1 VEHLRHF
8 GLASDPFVNDPVMRL
23 YFASREHVDAERRL
37 ARGVRQG
44 KGLAVLTG
52 ELGSGKTTVARH
64 LLDGLEEDRFEAS
77 MMVILQAESGA
88 QWLLTRIARQIGL
101 EEPATDRAALLTQL
115 FRRLVEVREERRH
128 TVVLIDGAHQ
138 LRTREDLGE
147 LKSLLHLEHDE
158 RHLVTVLLVGL
169 PDLAERLA
177 ADPALAQRVE
187 VRVALPGLDAGSTAE
202 YVSHRVRAAGGDPR
216 IFEPAAIDALCRSAR
231 GLPRILNTLADNA
244 LYEAHLSGRRT
255 VGPADVERAAADL
268 GIACASAPAA
278 QAPAEPVASPSPSFA
293 LERDAAPT
301 REPAAP
307 RAPERAPIARPA
319 PRAEAVRAAARGAG
333 SLPEAIAPASLM
345 VSEAEEAPIFESP
358 ALERDMFGEPPGFPD
373 DGPPKEEEIEG
384 LFVDLVDEER

>member
-1 VEHLRHF
+1 MEHLRHF

-101 EEPATDRAALLTQL
+101 EEPATERAALLTQL
-115 FRRLVEVREERRH
+115 FRRLVEVREEGRH

-169 PDLAERLA
+169 PDLAERLG

-202 YVSHRVRAAGGDPR
+202 YVAHRVRAAGGDPR
-216 IFEPAAIDALCRSAR
+216 IFEAAAIDALCRSAR

-244 LYEAHLSGRRT
+244 LYEAHLAGRRT
-255 VGPADVERAAADL
+255 VGAADVERAAADL
-268 GIACASAPAA
+268 GIAYGSPSAA
-278 QAPAEPVASPSPSFA
+278 QAPPAPEASRSPSFSI
-293 LERDAAPT
+293 ERDAS
-301 REPAAP
+301 RERETVAS
-307 RAPERAPIARPA
+307 RAPERAPVAPSA

-358 ALERDMFGEPPGFPD
+358 ALERDPFGEPPGFPD

>member
-1 VEHLRHF
+1 MEHLRHF

-77 MMVILQAESGA
+77 MMVVLQAESGA
-88 QWLLTRIARQIGL
+88 QWLLTRIAKQIGV
-101 EEPATDRAALLTQL
+101 EAPATDRAALLMQL
-115 FRRLVEVREERRH
+115 FRRLVEVREEGRH
-128 TVVLIDGAHQ
+128 TVVVIDGAHQ

-158 RHLVTVLLVGL
+158 RHLVTLLLVGL
-169 PDLAERLA
+169 PDLAERLG

-187 VRVALPGLDAGSTAE
+187 VRVVLPGLDAGSTAE

-244 LYEAHLSGRRT
+244 LYEAHLAGRRT
-255 VGPADVERAAADL
+255 VGASDVERAAADL
-268 GIACASAPAA
+268 GIACTSPAA
-278 QAPAEPVASPSPSFA
+278 SVAYERVVPALPSPSID
-293 LERDAAPT
+293 RDAPPA
-301 REPAAP
+301 REHAAP
-307 RAPERAPIARPA
+307 RAPERMAPPT
-319 PRAEAVRAAARGAG
+319 PTKRAEAVRAAARGAG
-333 SLPEAIAPASLM
+333 SLPESISPASLM

-358 ALERDMFGEPPGFPD
+358 SLEQDVFDESPGFPD
-373 DGPPKEEEIEG
+373 DGPPKEQEIED

>member
-1 VEHLRHF
+1 MEHLRHF

-77 MMVILQAESGA
+77 MMVVLQAESGA
-88 QWLLTRIARQIGL
+88 QWLLTRIAKQIGV
-101 EEPATDRAALLTQL
+101 EAPATDRAALLMQL
-115 FRRLVEVREERRH
+115 FRRLVEVREEGRH
-128 TVVLIDGAHQ
+128 TVVVIDGAHQ

-158 RHLVTVLLVGL
+158 RHLVTLLLVGL
-169 PDLAERLA
+169 PDLAERLG

-187 VRVALPGLDAGSTAE
+187 VRVVLPGLDAGSTAE

-244 LYEAHLSGRRT
+244 LYEAHLAGRRT
-255 VGPADVERAAADL
+255 VGASDVERAAADL
-268 GIACASAPAA
+268 GIACTSPAA
-278 QAPAEPVASPSPSFA
+278 SVAYERVVPALPSPSID
-293 LERDAAPT
+293 RDAPPA
-301 REPAAP
+301 REHSAP
-307 RAPERAPIARPA
+307 RAPERMAPPT
-319 PRAEAVRAAARGAG
+319 PTKRAEAVRAAARGAG
-333 SLPEAIAPASLM
+333 SLPESISPASLM

-358 ALERDMFGEPPGFPD
+358 SLEQDVFDESPGFPD
-373 DGPPKEEEIEG
+373 DGPPKEQEIED

>member
-1 VEHLRHF
+1 MEHLRHF

-77 MMVILQAESGA
+77 MMVVLQAESGA
-88 QWLLTRIARQIGL
+88 QWLLTRIAKQIGV
-101 EEPATDRAALLTQL
+101 EEPATDRAALLMQL
-115 FRRLVEVREERRH
+115 FRRLVEVREEGRH
-128 TVVLIDGAHQ
+128 TVVVIDGAHQ

-158 RHLVTVLLVGL
+158 RHLVTLLLVGL
-169 PDLAERLA
+169 PDLAERLG

-187 VRVALPGLDAGSTAE
+187 VRVVLPGLDAGSTAE

-244 LYEAHLSGRRT
+244 LYEAHLAGRRT
-255 VGPADVERAAADL
+255 VGASDVERAAADL
-268 GIACASAPAA
+268 GIACTSPAA
-278 QAPAEPVASPSPSFA
+278 SVAYERVVPALPSPSID
-293 LERDAAPT
+293 RDAPPA
-301 REPAAP
+301 REHSAP
-307 RAPERAPIARPA
+307 RAPERMAPPT
-319 PRAEAVRAAARGAG
+319 PTKRAEAVRAAARGAG
-333 SLPEAIAPASLM
+333 SLPESISPASLM

-358 ALERDMFGEPPGFPD
+358 SLEQDVFDESPGFPD
-373 DGPPKEEEIEG
+373 DGPPKEQEIED

>member
-1 VEHLRHF
+1 MEHLRHF

-77 MMVILQAESGA
+77 MMVVLQAESGA
-88 QWLLTRIARQIGL
+88 QWLLTRIAKQIGV
-101 EEPATDRAALLTQL
+101 EEPATDRAALLMQL
-115 FRRLVEVREERRH
+115 FRRLVEVREEGRH
-128 TVVLIDGAHQ
+128 TVVVIDGAHQ

-158 RHLVTVLLVGL
+158 RHLVTLLLVGL
-169 PDLAERLA
+169 PDLAERLG

-187 VRVALPGLDAGSTAE
+187 VRVVLPGLDAGSTAE

-244 LYEAHLSGRRT
+244 LYEAHLAGRRT
-255 VGPADVERAAADL
+255 VGASDVERAAADL
-268 GIACASAPAA
+268 GIACTSPAA
-278 QAPAEPVASPSPSFA
+278 SVAYERVVPALPSPSIDC
-293 LERDAAPT
+293 DAPPA
-301 REPAAP
+301 REHAAP
-307 RAPERAPIARPA
+307 RAPERMATPTP
-319 PRAEAVRAAARGAG
+319 PKRAEAVRAAARGAG
-333 SLPEAIAPASLM
+333 SLPESISPASLM

-358 ALERDMFGEPPGFPD
+358 SLEQDVFDESPGFPD
-373 DGPPKEEEIEG
+373 DGPPKEKEIED